1 MAAKRFAALGTI
13 AFMSLLV
20 LTGCNGTTE
29 STNSSGNSTD
39 RPVGAYGATGAY
51 NYLALSYDERAE
63 ILGQLEKYAMTNFLT
78 GISIYDD
85 GGYVLYSSRLQFPT
99 ENYVTGYGWGLM
111 REGDIIENSIIDSDT
126 TIPNVSWYYHALL
139 STQLSTLNYLDSTES
154 TTQDV
159 ASYAM
164 TGWFGQKLA
173 TDESGNYEEGYE
185 WYGNLIKPSEDGA
198 LATPIAS
205 DEYPIL
211 TAESDEYQDLAY
223 TWRYYL
229 RTGQEGM
236 VYRTAST
243 YGEISKFDGQ
253 DIEPEDFEWAM
264 RMFLSGDVGFSYA
277 STYTEDS
284 PIVGAQNY
292 YQQSRSNGYDSAAAD
307 AAWDQVGFK
316 LGADEWGDYVDVT
329 FTAPTNEFYAM
340 YQMTSAPAPFP
351 KDWWDTICQDSSGNV
366 TNFDAFCS
374 SNDDG
379 HSYDV
384 IDTTLSVGP
393 YYLIQFDNQT
403 IAFAKN
409 YDWWEQEDEDSGKS
423 VWNIQGFKYTVNTQ
437 LTQNTG
443 IYYTEF
449 DAGRT
454 DVGTLTQTNYT
465 EAQAKYANNIRQTE
479 GTSNFKMN
487 VNALDQE
494 TWNEWFGPTG
504 SVATNT
510 TTYNVKPIMSNYDF
524 LNGVYCATDRQT
536 LATREFRNPAFE
548 FYADSYLIDPELG
561 ISYNETTYHQENIAD
576 YYPETYGYNR
586 SAAQTLFNSAIRT
599 LVEEEGVYN
608 DGDSI
613 TLTCW
618 QQDQDS
624 TEGWGAEWSRMV
636 EDAFNSCSE
645 AVEHNLTLTIEQ
657 NYETNWQD
665 VYYAHMLIGNFDFGF
680 GSISGSAMDPLGFM
694 YTLKSDNSSGFTL
707 NWSVDTSWNDGSITY
722 DVDDQGNDMTWSFDA
737 LYDAADAGTIVS
749 NGMVSAPVI
758 YIDGSLLK
766 SGTILEL
773 QFDVDTELCAS
784 AGIDPESDFLYF
796 YIEATITDPDSTLQD
811 TDGSAITTFTF
822 YNYADEVDYD
832 ASTSTLT
839 LQIDVA
845 EAYNLATDY
854 FTDVEDEDAYN
865 AYIEAYN
872 DALVQAFTQSGNSI
886 NISIEVS
893 ASMEINRIPTTGYFT
908 LDQILVDLP

>member
-20 LTGCNGTTE
+20 LTGCNGTSE
-29 STNSSGNSTD
+29 SSSFNPNEN
-39 RPVGAYGATGAY
+39 RPQGENGATGAY

-85 GGYVLYSSRLQFPT
+85 GGSVLYSSRLEFPT

-111 REGDIIENSIIDSDT
+111 REGSIRNNSIIDSDT

-139 STQLSTLNYLDSTES
+139 STRLSTLNYLDSTES

-159 ASYAM
+159 SSYALS
-164 TGWFGQKLA
+164 GWFGQKLA
-173 TDESGNYEEGYE
+173 TDESGNYEDGYE
-185 WYGNLIKPSEDGA
+185 WYGKLIKPSEDGA
-198 LATPIAS
+198 LATPIDS

-229 RTGQEGM
+229 RTNETDPGM

-243 YGEISKFDGQ
+243 KSELQDFDGRA
-253 DIEPEDFEWAM
+253 IEPEDFEWAM
-264 RMFLSGDVGFSYA
+264 RMFLSGDVGYSYA

-284 PIVGAQNY
+284 PIVGAANY
-292 YQQSRSNGYDSAAAD
+292 YQVSRANGYDSEAAD
-307 AAWDQVGFK
+307 QAWDQVGFK
-316 LGADEWGDYVDVT
+316 VGEDDYGDYIDVT

-340 YQMTSAPAPFP
+340 YQMTSAPSPFP
-351 KDWWDTICQDSSGNV
+351 KAWWDIICQDTSGNV
-366 TNFDAFCS
+366 TNFDALYS
-374 SNDDG
+374 SNSDM
-379 HSYDV
+379 HYEV

-393 YYLIQFDNQT
+393 YYLIQFDDQT

-409 YDWWEQEDEDSGKS
+409 DQWWEQEDEDSGKS
-423 VWNIQGFKYTVNTQ
+423 VWNIQGFKYSINTQ
-437 LTQNTG
+437 LAQDSSV
-443 IYYTEF
+443 YYQSFAAQE
-449 DAGRT
+449 T
-454 DVGTLTQTNYT
+454 DVASLTQTTYD
-465 EAQAKYANNIRQTE
+465 QAIGAGYRNNIRETE

-487 VNALDQE
+487 VNALDQN
-494 TWNEWFGPTG
+494 TWNAWFGPNG

-524 LNGVYCATDRQT
+524 LNGVYCATDRES
-536 LATREFRNPAFE
+536 LADMEFRNPAFE
-548 FYADSYLIDPELG
+548 FFADAYLIDPELG
-561 ISYNETTYHQENIAD
+561 ISYNDTTYHQENIAD

-586 SAAQTLFNSAIRT
+586 SAAQTLFNSAINT
-599 LVEEEGVYN
+599 LIANGSYK
-608 DGDSI
+608 DGDDI
-613 TLTCW
+613 VLTCW
-618 QQDQDS
+618 QQDIDS
-624 TEGWGAEWSRMV
+624 TTGWGAEWSNQV
-636 EDAFNSCSE
+636 EDAFNSCT
-645 AVEHNLTLTIEQ
+645 AAQNHNLTLTIEQ
-657 NYETNWQD
+657 DYEVNWSD
-665 VYYAHMLIGNFDFGF
+665 VYYAHMLVGNFDFGF

-707 NWSVDTSWNDGSITY
+707 NWSVDTSWNDGSIIY
-722 DVDDQGNDMTWSFDA
+722 DVDESGEPLTWSFDA

-749 NGMVSAPVI
+749 DGMVAAPVI

-773 QFDVDTELCAS
+773 QFDVNTTLCAS

-796 YIEATITDPDSTLQD
+796 YIEATITDPDSTLTD
-811 TDGSAITTFTF
+811 TDGATITTFTF

-845 EAYNLATDY
+845 EAYNEAADY
-854 FTDVEDEDAYN
+854 FTETADIQAYN
-865 AYIEAYN
+865 A
-872 DALVQAFTQSGNSI
+872 ALVQAFTQSGNSI

-908 LDQILVDLP
+908 LDQILAVLP